1 MGGVMSARAK
11 RWIAWGAFVTAL
23 VLWLNSG
30 VLGWLTRSAH
40 TDNGWGESSFA
51 VEIAFGLI
59 LATFPLVGLLIA
71 LRRPETPIGWLLLAI
86 GIFWGIAGM
95 TSYADYGIVVHPGS
109 LPGAALVAS
118 IAGHMWAPPIGL
130 MGTFLLLVFPD
141 GRLPGPRW
149 RWVAYLSAFAIAGTS
164 VVLLVTPGTMGDNGY
179 PDTINPL
186 GIEAL
191 HGVIGSAQIIML
203 LLPVMMVASAAGLV
217 VRFRRSHGVERQQ
230 IKWLAAAAA
239 AVAATYLVAMAASL
253 LTPASVSGSEWVTAS
268 QNLALLSFGLIPV
281 AIGIAVLRYRLYEID
296 VIIRK
301 TLVYAVLIGA
311 LALVYLGGIS
321 LIGWALRDVAGQ
333 SSALAV
339 TLSTLAVAAAFQ
351 PLRHRIQL
359 TVDRRFFRQTYDA
372 QRTLDAFNGRLRE
385 QVDLDSLQ
393 NEVLGVARQ
402 TLQPGNATLWLRPPT
417 KLD

>member
-1 MGGVMSARAK
+1 MSARSK
-11 RWIAWGAFVTAL
+11 RWIAWAAFAMAFAL
-23 VLWLNSG
+23 WVNSG

-40 TDNGWGESSFA
+40 INNGWGESSDA
-51 VEIAFGLI
+51 VELAFALI
-59 LATFPLVGLLIA
+59 LATFPVVGLLIA

-118 IAGHMWAPPIGL
+118 IAADMWAPPIGL

-149 RWVAYLSAFAIAGTS
+149 RWVAYLSAFAIAGST
-164 VVLLVTPGTMGDNGY
+164 VVLLVSPGTMGDNGY

-191 HGVIGSAQIIML
+191 DGVIGFAQTIIL
-203 LLPVMMVASAAGLV
+203 LLPVMMAASAASLV

-253 LTPASVSGSEWVTAS
+253 LTPAAVSGSRWVTAL

-333 SSALAV
+333 SSTLAI

-351 PLRHRIQL
+351 PLRHRIQHA
-359 TVDRRFFRQTYDA
+359 VDRRFYRQTYDA

-385 QVDLDSLQ
+385 HIDLDSLQ
-393 NEVLGVARQ
+393 NEVLGVARE
-402 TLQPGNATLWLRPPT
+402 TLQPGHATLWLRPPT
-417 KLD
+417 TRTP